1 MNELMEAALAYAADG
16 WPVIPLHSRAAN
28 GGCTCGKPACDSP
41 AKHPQ
46 YKPGLIEHGLSEGT
60 RDESL
65 IRRWWMSW
73 PNANI
78 GILTGAVSGRVGVD
92 LDGPNATGLLKQEG
106 VVFPDTS
113 AVQTGKGYHAI
124 FAHPGF
130 EVKNSAKI
138 LTDGNESAVD
148 FRGDGGYLCAPPSVH
163 ISGRVYQWTV
173 KVDNLPILPN
183 EFLRLLER
191 EQLRTGESGGNDP
204 GWVDEVLKGVSE
216 GQRNDIAARLT
227 GYWLNVTD
235 GNEGAT
241 QKAMVLW
248 NRLCKPP
255 LSDRELEKTIE
266 SISRR
271 HRLQKQHKTQTD
283 KNYTRLEVLDGT
295 AWAEAV
301 KESPPRKGIAAP
313 IDTLDEV
320 GGLVAGDLI
329 TLAGGP
335 GMGKSTRAWNVLTE
349 ICIKQKFPTV
359 VFSTEMT
366 RYDVA
371 RWGASYLEGIPVN
384 ELPARLP
391 EHVLKQFR
399 DSPIKMI
406 DAGSVTLEDIETIVS
421 GSLGVRL
428 VIVDHL
434 TRVST
439 ERRENRN
446 LEVGQIA
453 RGLKSMAKDN
463 HCTVLALCQI
473 NRAGNDNNRPKLSA
487 LRESGEIEQES
498 DAVIFQWTDE
508 EDLTQRYLRLAVYL
522 AKNRHGAVKQRIVTW
537 DKLYK
542 RFTPYHESRGSTPAN
557 SGDGIPWEEIRDG
570 AN

>member
-28 GGCTCGKPACDSP
+28 GGCTCGKLACDSP
-41 AKHPQ
+41 AKHPRFEL
-46 YKPGLIEHGLSEGT
+46 GLIEHGLSEGT
-60 RDESL
+60 KDESL
-65 IRRWWMSW
+65 IRRWWMKW

-106 VVFPDTS
+106 VFLPKSDT
-113 AVQTGKGYHAI
+113 VQTGKGYHAI
-124 FAHPGF
+124 FGYPGF
-130 EVKNSAKI
+130 EIKNGTKI
-138 LTDGNESAVD
+138 LTDGNESNESAID

-173 KVDNLPILPN
+173 KVDKLPVLPN

-191 EQLRTGESGGNDP
+191 EQRRADESVGNDP
-204 GWVDEVLKGVSE
+204 GWVDEVLKGVSK

-227 GYWLNVTD
+227 GYWLKVTD

-241 QKAMVLW
+241 QKAMALW

-255 LSDRELEKTIE
+255 LSDRELETTIE

-271 HRLQKQHKTQTD
+271 NRLQKQYETQTG
-283 KNYTRLEVLDGT
+283 KNYTRLEVLDGL

-301 KESPPRKGIAAP
+301 KESPPREGITAP

-335 GMGKSTRAWNVLTE
+335 GMGKSTRAWNVLAE
-349 ICIKQKFPTV
+349 ICIRQKVPTV

-371 RWGASYLEGIPVN
+371 RWVASYLEGTSVN
-384 ELPARLP
+384 ELPRRLP
-391 EHVLKQFR
+391 EHILKQFR
-399 DSPIKMI
+399 DSPIKLI
-406 DAGSVTLEDIETIVS
+406 DAGATTLEDIETIVS

-439 ERRENRN
+439 KRRENRI
-446 LEVGQIA
+446 LEVGQIS
-453 RGLKSMAKDN
+453 RGLKSIA
-463 HCTVLALCQI
+463 
-473 NRAGNDNNRPKLSA
+473 
-487 LRESGEIEQES
+487 
-498 DAVIFQWTDE
+498 
-508 EDLTQRYLRLAVYL
+508 
-522 AKNRHGAVKQRIVTW
+522 
-537 DKLYK
+537 
-542 RFTPYHESRGSTPAN
+542 
-557 SGDGIPWEEIRDG
+557 
-570 AN
+570 